1 MRMEEYTRPD
11 LLLGA
16 SWKKAL
22 GAFDVRLTHNM
33 KLRDWRGVV
42 AEVYSDFA
50 AKLPD
55 ADLPT
60 LATLGVLKDG
70 RTEGSQ

>member
-1 MRMEEYTRPD
+1 MRMEEYTRLD

-22 GAFDVRLTHNM
+22 GVFDVRLTYSV
-33 KLRDWRGVV
+33 KLRDWRRVV

-55 ADLPT
+55 AEPPT
-60 LATLGVLKDG
+60 LATLGVLEGG